1 MSNLNIF
8 FPYMSND
15 EIKAMEVQTEPN
27 RDLPALN
34 REIEEVVE
42 TLFPIDPLTGN
53 PTSAVTK
60 LLSPTVSALEKEKYA
75 KMMEAI
81 PTDNGNRGVDDDTL
95 MATLP
100 SRRNMTMTDN
110 DKFAN
115 HIANFTDYV
124 AESGKETTPANTEP
138 SANVSAEPATSSAE

>member
-1 MSNLNIF
+1 MSSLNIF

-15 EIKAMEVQTEPN
+15 DIKAMEVQTEPN

-34 REIEEVVE
+34 REIEEVVD
-42 TLFPIDPLTGN
+42 TLFPIDPITGN
-53 PTSAVTK
+53 PTNAVNK
-60 LLSPTVSALEKEKYA
+60 LLSPAVSALEKEKYA

-81 PTDNGNRGVDDDTL
+81 PTDNGNRGVDDNTL

-110 DKFAN
+110 DKFAS

-124 AESGKETTPANTEP
+124 AESGKETATADTGSTEE
-138 SANVSAEPATSSAE
+138 STGGTE

>member
-8 FPYMSND
+8 FPYLSND

-27 RDLPALN
+27 KDLPALN

-60 LLSPTVSALEKEKYA
+60 LLSPTVSR
-75 KMMEAI
+75 
-81 PTDNGNRGVDDDTL
+81 T
-95 MATLP
+95 
-100 SRRNMTMTDN
+100 
-110 DKFAN
+110 
-115 HIANFTDYV
+115 
-124 AESGKETTPANTEP
+124 
-138 SANVSAEPATSSAE
+138 

>member
-15 EIKAMEVQTEPN
+15 DIKAMEVQTEPN

-34 REIEEVVE
+34 REIEEVVD
-42 TLFPIDPLTGN
+42 TLFPIDPITGN
-53 PTSAVTK
+53 PTNAVNK
-60 LLSPTVSALEKEKYA
+60 LLSPAVSALEKEKYA
-75 KMMEAI
+75 KMMEAM
-81 PTDNGNRGVDDDTL
+81 PTDNSNRGVDDDTL

-115 HIANFTDYV
+115 HIANYTDFV
-124 AESGKETTPANTEP
+124 AESGKETTATNTGTDT
-138 SANVSAEPATSSAE
+138 NVSADPGASATE

>member
-8 FPYMSND
+8 FPYLSND

-34 REIEEVVE
+34 REIEEIVD

-75 KMMEAI
+75 KMMEAM
-81 PTDNGNRGVDDDTL
+81 PTDNSNRGVDDDTL

-115 HIANFTDYV
+115 HIANYTEYV
-124 AESGKETTPANTEP
+124 SESGKETTPTNTEP
-138 SANVSAEPATSSAE
+138 GANVSGEPGSNSTE

>member
-8 FPYMSND
+8 FPYMSSED
-15 EIKAMEVQTEPN
+15 IKAMEVKTEPN
-27 RDLPALN
+27 RDLPSLN
-34 REIEEVVE
+34 REIEEVVD

-81 PTDNGNRGVDDDTL
+81 PTDNGNRGLDDDTL

-124 AESGKETTPANTEP
+124 AESGKETTETNSGSSDTGTE
-138 SANVSAEPATSSAE
+138 TSE

>member
-1 MSNLNIF
+1 MS
-8 FPYMSND
+8 SED
-15 EIKAMEVQTEPN
+15 IKAMEVKTEPN

-34 REIEEVVE
+34 REIEEVVD

-81 PTDNGNRGVDDDTL
+81 PTDNGNRGLDDDTL

-124 AESGKETTPANTEP
+124 AESGKETTETNSGSSDTGTE
-138 SANVSAEPATSSAE
+138 TSE